1 MRKILLAAALAGTT
15 MSGLA
20 CAQTAPKAP
29 PAPARGMARADS
41 DGDGR
46 ISKAEFIAR
55 ADTRFAK
62 LDKNGD
68 GQLSSDEMPQRPT
81 MALPAPPPGADAPPP
96 PPPPSTGGPMRERMR
111 EKMRSRMIDRLD
123 TNHDGM
129 ISRDEYR
136 AQAAERFDHMDSNHD
151 GFVDASERAA
161 MRDRMGGMM
170 QHGGDMPPPPP
181 QNPGQ

>member
-15 MSGLA
+15 MAGLA
-20 CAQTAPKAP
+20 CAQTAPEAP
-29 PAPARGMARADS
+29 RAAAAHGMGRADS

-55 ADTRFAK
+55 ADARFAK

-68 GQLSSDEMPQRPT
+68 GQLSPDEMPQR
-81 MALPAPPPGADAPPP
+81 AAPPPPPAGADAPPP
-96 PPPPSTGGPMRERMR
+96 PPGAGGPMRERMR

-136 AQAAERFDHMDSNHD
+136 AEAAERFDRMDTNHD

-170 QHGGDMPPPPP
+170 RRGGDTPPPPP